1 MQLLIEN
8 LKLKIYFILCFKVV
22 NMIISKEKRSDFVQ
36 DKSKDDEG
44 EENKEKN
51 DTNTL
56 GAIKLILLDH
66 LLDDEVEKFI
76 ISLHKYLIELMQE
89 NETLD
94 LEDYMKKYGLKIGLA
109 TLFIVTIVACVLSYL
124 NYL

>member
-1 MQLLIEN
+1 M
-8 LKLKIYFILCFKVV
+8 FKVV
-22 NMIISKEKRSDFVQ
+22 NMIISKEKRSDVVQ
-36 DKSKDDEG
+36 DKSNDDEG

-76 ISLHKYLIELMQE
+76 ICLHKYLVELMQE
-89 NETLD
+89 NENLD

-109 TLFIVTIVACVLSYL
+109 TLFIITIVACVLSYL